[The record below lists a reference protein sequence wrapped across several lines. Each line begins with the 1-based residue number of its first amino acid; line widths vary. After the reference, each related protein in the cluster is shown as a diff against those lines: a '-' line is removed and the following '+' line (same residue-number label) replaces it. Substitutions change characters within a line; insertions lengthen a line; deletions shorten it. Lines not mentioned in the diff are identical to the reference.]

1 MSRVFWMV
9 VGAAGGVVAYR
20 RGTQAVARARE
31 LGPLGTAAVAA
42 HATSRLAGRTAHGL
56 GRLQSIKDQREG
68 RLVIGS
74 AEDVT
79 QVRTAPAMA
88 LEDDE
93 WIPVPDGR
101 PRAPQPARPSAGSQ
115 RTGPAPAERPAS
127 DPAIRTAPGPA
138 AASRATPRTT
148 RARKP

>member
-1 MSRVFWMV
+1 MRRVFWMV

-20 RGTQAVARARE
+20 RGARAAARARE

-42 HATSRLAGRTAHGL
+42 QATSRLAGRTAHGL
-56 GRLQSIKDQREG
+56 GRLQSIKDQRDG

-74 AEDVT
+74 AEEV
-79 QVRTAPAMA
+79 TAPGGAPAAA

-101 PRAPQPARPSAGSQ
+101 PRVTPP
-115 RTGPAPAERPAS
+115 PAS
-127 DPAIRTAPGPA
+127 TGAQRPVPGPA
-138 AASRATPRTT
+138 DRRVAGQPVSSRATPRTT
-148 RARKP
+148 RARKS

>member
-42 HATSRLAGRTAHGL
+42 QATSRLAGRTAHGL
-56 GRLQSIKDQREG
+56 GRLQSIKDQRDG

-74 AEDVT
+74 AEEIT
-79 QVRTAPAMA
+79 QERAAPVGTH
-88 LEDDE
+88 EDDG
-93 WIPVPDGR
+93 WIPVPDRR
-101 PRAPQPARPSAGSQ
+101 PRATPPP
-115 RTGPAPAERPAS
+115 PAS
-127 DPAIRTAPGPA
+127 VGAQRSAPGPA
-138 AASRATPRTT
+138 VRATAGQPAPSRATPRTT